1 MLGVTEGGRVSDT
14 LTSQTAVANAV
25 RLLESA
31 EQETDRQLMEGLT
44 RLAEGWVAVAGLLAE
59 RE

>member
-1 MLGVTEGGRVSDT
+1 VNDTMLSA
-14 LTSQTAVANAV
+14 TAVQNAI

-44 RLAEGWVAVAGLLAE
+44 RLAEGWTAVAGLLAE
-59 RE
+59 QE

>member
-1 MLGVTEGGRVSDT
+1 MSTTMLSA
-14 LTSQTAVANAV
+14 TATQNAI
-25 RLLESA
+25 RLLENA

-59 RE
+59 GE